1 MSVQEA
7 HVVFEQSVIVLIL
20 IKVKKKNKK
29 SSVMS

>member
-20 IKVKKKNKK
+20 IKVKRKTT
-29 SSVMS
+29 SRL